1 MNLFHDE
8 YAAERSRMVDEQIKA
23 RGILNPAV
31 LSVMREVPRHLF
43 VPPESIPEAYQDH
56 PLSLEEPHAT
66 ISQPYIVAYMTD
78 ALQLTGTECVLE
90 VGTGSGYQAAVLS
103 ALCREVFTVERYP
116 SLCRLAEDRLRS
128 LGYNN
133 VTVICG
139 DGRLGLEQYAPF
151 DGILVTAMADQIP
164 EPLKRQL
171 ALGGRL
177 VMPVGNPGVQ
187 DLIRLKRTGEDQFQ
201 RETLISV
208 VFVPLMPLPNP
219 TSNPAESE

>member
-8 YAAERSRMVDEQIKA
+8 YAVERSRMVDEQIKA

-31 LSVMREVPRHLF
+31 LSAMREVPRHLF
-43 VPPESIPEAYQDH
+43 VPPESIEEAYQDH
-56 PLSLEEPHAT
+56 PLPLEEPQAT

-78 ALQLTGTECVLE
+78 ALQLVGTERVLE
-90 VGTGSGYQAAVLS
+90 IGTGSGYQAAVLS
-103 ALCREVFTVERYP
+103 RLCREVYTIERYP
-116 SLCRLAEDRLRS
+116 SLCRLAEDRLKA

-139 DGRLGLEQYAPF
+139 DGRLGLEQHAPF
-151 DGILVTAMADQIP
+151 DAILVTAMADQVP

-171 ALGGRL
+171 AIGGRL
-177 VMPVGNPGVQ
+177 VMPVGNPNAQ
-187 DLIRLKRTGEDQFQ
+187 DLIRLKRTGEDKFQ

-208 VFVPLMPLPNP
+208 VFVPLMPLPTP
-219 TSNPAESE
+219 SESSPDSE